1 MHFEKEV
8 PFPYYPDEY
17 ICHILNRLNGSNA
30 ENEWAREGR
39 RIIPLLRRATPLTA
53 FTPAADAVKREVET
67 ENEERFV
74 KNPAKTKTQKK
85 KSLSE
90 EQLRGL
96 MPPPPPPLKASPTT
110 SPNSKMSFVL

>member
-1 MHFEKEV
+1 MNKCTR
-8 PFPYYPDEY
+8 P
-17 ICHILNRLNGSNA
+17 LLRLNGSNA

-53 FTPAADAVKREVET
+53 FTPAADAIKREVET
-67 ENEERFV
+67 ENEQRFV
-74 KNPAKTKTQKK
+74 KNPAKTKSQKK

-96 MPPPPPPLKASPTT
+96 MPPPPPPLKVS
-110 SPNSKMSFVL
+110 

>member
-1 MHFEKEV
+1 MLQIIDQIDLHFCTSAFSSSFTC
-8 PFPYYPDEY
+8 P
-17 ICHILNRLNGSNA
+17 LRLNGSNA

-74 KNPAKTKTQKK
+74 KNPAKTKSQKK

-96 MPPPPPPLKASPTT
+96 MPPPPPPLKVS
-110 SPNSKMSFVL
+110 